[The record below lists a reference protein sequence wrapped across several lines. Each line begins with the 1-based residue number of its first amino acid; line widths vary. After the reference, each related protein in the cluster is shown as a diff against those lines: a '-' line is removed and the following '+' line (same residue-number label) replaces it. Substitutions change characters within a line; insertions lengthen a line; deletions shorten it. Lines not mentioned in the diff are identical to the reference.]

1 MRYFFQTLLITLLI
15 SSSSFG
21 QDNQDSTKKKKYVQL
36 SGFTIDDETFEPI
49 PYIYIYDK
57 NLRKG
62 ALSDAYGFFS
72 IVVGTGDTILFK
84 SITYKQTSFVIP
96 DSIVDVHM
104 THFQSLIS
112 EVKELA
118 EAVVTPYGTKEQL
131 AYAMIYEDIPDD
143 DLRRAQRNLDPEL
156 MRQKGLTLTDANLNY
171 KWAMQ
176 EHINQAYYAGQ
187 LPPNG
192 LLNPIAWISFFKML
206 KQGKLNIQP

>member
-1 MRYFFQTLLITLLI
+1 MRYILSIILFTFLF
-15 SSSSFG
+15 SSVSFG
-21 QDNQDSTKKKKYVQL
+21 QKDQDSTQKKKYIQL
-36 SGFTIDDETFEPI
+36 SGFTIDEESFEPI
-49 PYIYIYDK
+49 PYIYVYDK
-57 NLRKG
+57 NIRKG

-72 IVVGTGDTILFK
+72 IVVGTGDTLLFK
-84 SITYKQTSFVIP
+84 SITYKQSTFIVP
-96 DSIVDVHM
+96 DSLDNAHV

-112 EVKELA
+112 DVKELA

-156 MRQKGLTLTDANLNY
+156 MRQRGLTLTDANLNY

-176 EHINQAYYAGQ
+176 QHINQAYYAGQ
-187 LPPNG
+187 LPPNN

-206 KQGKLNIQP
+206 KNGKLKIKP